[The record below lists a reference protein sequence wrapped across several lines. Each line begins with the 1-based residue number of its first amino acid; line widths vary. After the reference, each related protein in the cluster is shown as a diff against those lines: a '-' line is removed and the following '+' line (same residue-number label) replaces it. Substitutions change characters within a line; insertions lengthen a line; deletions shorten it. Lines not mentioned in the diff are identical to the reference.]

1 MFSASPKSHEGL
13 VRDTVNNSLTIII
26 FLISFVKFGRN
37 LAISNKNLPQ
47 DQHTLVLGKTIWVY
61 KGKKGKKKKTWEKT
75 LKPLCSTKKESY

>member
-61 KGKKGKKKKTWEKT
+61 KGEKGNYPHKFQSLFYLTYIT
-75 LKPLCSTKKESY
+75 S